1 MNASLEVIGHEIS
14 KVDGAVLFVVDS
26 RNRLERKLLEK
37 WIQSRE
43 CNVDQVLQENWVAL
57 TISRKMSDSA
67 VLSLVD
73 WAKKRG
79 IRVSSDFD
87 RDRVHDVRDLL
98 WVMVDSD
105 LLVRYDQGSDVVYGI
120 DPNKHAIASYYRNT
134 VIHHFVNKA
143 ILELSLLKASDLAN
157 TKTEAAAIFWRETER
172 LRDLFKFEFF
182 YPSSKEFK
190 REIEDELFRNSISL
204 AKIVKQR
211 SQGRDQVLTGMQ
223 PLVAHAMLL
232 IFVDAYT
239 VVLDLLA
246 RQSPDQQLDEK
257 QCIANALKEGRQA
270 FLQRRITSEAS
281 IGKILFQNGYKL
293 AKNLGLADAG
303 DENIGVRR
311 SEVLR
316 EFKDLSERLERVAAI
331 ARRI

>member
-1 MNASLEVIGHEIS
+1 MDFGEPVVLDQAPDPEDSMRLAKTAFSVAVNANKVTPLTMPSLVCLCLL
-14 KVDGAVLFVVDS
+14 GAAP
-26 RNRLERKLLEK
+26 
-37 WIQSRE
+37 Q
-43 CNVDQVLQENWVAL
+43 AL
-57 TISRKMSDSA
+57 TVEELQSA

-73 WAKKRG
+73 WAEKRG

-87 RDRVHDVRDLL
+87 RERVHNVRDLL

-120 DPNKHAIASYYRNT
+120 EPDKHAIASYYRNT

-143 ILELSLLKASDLAN
+143 ILELSLLKASDLAE
-157 TKTEAAAIFWRETER
+157 TKTEAVDIFWRETER

-182 YPSSKEFK
+182 YPSRKEFK
-190 REIEDELFRNSISL
+190 REIEDELSRNSISL

-211 SQGRDQVLTGMQ
+211 NQGRDHVLTGIQ
-223 PLVAHAMLL
+223 PLVAHATLL
-232 IFVDAYT
+232 IFVEAYT

-246 RQSPDQQLDEK
+246 RLSPDQQLDEK
-257 QCIANALKEGRQA
+257 KCIANALKEARQA
-270 FLQRRITSEAS
+270 YLQRRITSEAS

-293 AKNLGLADAG
+293 ANNLGLAAAG

-311 SEVLR
+311 TKVLR
-316 EFKDLSERLERVAAI
+316 EFKDLSERLERIAAI
-331 ARRI
+331 ARRS